1 MSFRIA
7 SLVAL
12 TGVLAGV
19 SACSASVSRPAQ
31 AQGALAECKGGSVR
45 SAGDAARYLGC
56 DAVAGD
62 LRIERTAL
70 TDLNA
75 FANIQ
80 RVSGALVI
88 ADNAELGDISALQ
101 SLTSSSSITIANNP
115 ELRSLSGLDGLT
127 RLDSLVL
134 RNNGLYST
142 RGLGGLHQ
150 VGELIITHN
159 HSLISLGGLDHLARA
174 KSVLIGANQRLCA
187 RPGFLPRLTRVE
199 GELTFTANTGLF
211 EGDLARVRHQA
222 KAGQYS
228 AMSR

>member
-19 SACSASVSRPAQ
+19 SACSASVSRPAR
-31 AQGALAECKGGSVR
+31 AQEALAECKGGSVR
-45 SAGDAARYLGC
+45 SADDAARYLGC

-101 SLTSSSSITIANNP
+101 SPTSSRSITIANNP
-115 ELRSLSGLDGLT
+115 ALRSLSGLE
-127 RLDSLVL
+127 V
-134 RNNGLYST
+134 
-142 RGLGGLHQ
+142 
-150 VGELIITHN
+150 ITHN
-159 HSLISLGGLDHLARA
+159 HSLISLGGLDHLTRA
-174 KSVLIGANQRLCA
+174 KSVLIDANQRLCA
-187 RPGFLPRLTRVE
+187 QSGFLPRLTRMA
-199 GELTFTANTGLF
+199 GELTLTANTGLF